1 MACISVT
8 WQLVLLFS
16 DRQIEPIKQHYLCV
30 VRHVINDIEPL
41 QHQYA
46 GNGSIPE
53 LVIFLGWAV
62 GAGGHDCI
70 QC

>member
-1 MACISVT
+1 
-8 WQLVLLFS
+8 
-16 DRQIEPIKQHYLCV
+16 